1 MTTLSTILAWE
12 MGWTKQPGG
21 LGGDEDDTI
30 GNNNS

>member
-21 LGGDEDDTI
+21 LYIVYVVAKSQT
-30 GNNNS
+30 